1 MTNLDIAHQRLH
13 NQHVAGT
20 RLTTAADLVR
30 WFGAVQAQEYV
41 FSLWA
46 LGLRLPGTVEADI
59 EQAVADRTIVRTWP
73 MRGTL
78 HFVAP
83 EDARWMLKLLTP
95 RVISRLTGMYRR
107 VELDETVF
115 AQSRDVIIN
124 ALQGGKQL
132 TRKAVY
138 KVLEAAGISTAK
150 QRGMHITGHLAQ
162 KGLICFGPREG
173 KQQTVVLLDEWVP
186 PARELARDEALAEVA
201 RRYFISHGPATV
213 QDFAWWSGLVAAD
226 ANAAL
231 EMVKSEL
238 IQEDSDGRTYWLS
251 SSLPSATI
259 PSSKAFLLPPFDEY
273 TVAYKDRT
281 AAHPFANTSET
292 AYAIDANIVMG
303 GKIIGRWKR
312 TFKKDTVFVEPLPFA
327 PMTAA
332 ERQAFTAVAYE
343 YGRFLGMDV
352 EFS

>member
-1 MTNLDIAHQRLH
+1 MFKN
-13 NQHVAGT
+13 
-20 RLTTAADLVR
+20 AADLVR

-59 EQAVADRTIVRTWP
+59 EQAVADRTILRTWP
-73 MRGTL
+73 MRSTL

-95 RVISRLTGMYRR
+95 RVLTRFARMYGR
-107 VELDETVF
+107 VGLDEIVF
-115 AQSRDVIIN
+115 AQSRDVVIN

-138 KVLEAAGISTAK
+138 QVLEAVGISTAQ
-150 QRGMHITGHLAQ
+150 QRGMFITGYLAQ
-162 KGLICFGPREG
+162 KGLICFGPRAG
-173 KQQTVVLLDEWVP
+173 KQHTLVLLDEWIP
-186 PARELARDEALAEVA
+186 PARVLEGDEALAELA

-226 ANAAL
+226 ARAAL

-238 IQEDSDGRTYWLS
+238 VKAESDGRTYWLS
-251 SSLPSATI
+251 PATPSTTSIAI
-259 PSSKAFLLPPFDEY
+259 PSSTAFLLPPFDEY
-273 TVAYKDRT
+273 TVAYQDRT
-281 AAHPFANTSET
+281 AAHPLGNTPET
-292 AYAIDANIVMG
+292 EYGIGANILIDG
-303 GKIIGRWKR
+303 QIIGIWKR
-312 TFKKDTVFVEPLPFA
+312 TIQKSAVLIEAAPFTA
-327 PMTAA
+327 MTAA
-332 ERQAFTAVAYE
+332 EKQAFRKAAYE